1 MITIIVMLI
10 LVVVTI
16 RISTNGGLFDY
27 AGKAARETNDA
38 VADETDIANGK
49 IKIGGITYNSIEEY
63 INRSNLYG
71 IKLKYKVEDSN
82 ILIYF
87 EDSYTDYLETNSLE
101 DSGDNRNAYET
112 YINNKIANIA
122 SKKSTSLEASG
133 DNRNAYETYINNK
146 IANIASKKSTEEKE
160 NYIVEQFNED
170 MGTTFSTI
178 EEVINECWENEE
190 NFIAEMEATT
200 YEDAINKLYENVCY
214 DRFMNPIEKITLPNN
229 QIIQE
234 EVRREPYLSRN
245 KTYIYCVTESGTY
258 TFTAT
263 NRKGET
269 TTLNVP
275 VTIQKTDTTK
285 FATLSSGEVTISIRF
300 EEGQKWEDVLG
311 ESGINIFGNKL
322 YKVKSNIRVEMDTTL
337 LIPIGKYLSIWKKG
351 DANKTEIKATETI
364 EETEYLV
371 GVFGQYTGGEI
382 FPKL

>member
-1 MITIIVMLI
+1 MKKNKGITLIALVITIIVMLI

-122 SKKSTSLEASG
+122 SKKST
-133 DNRNAYETYINNK
+133 
-146 IANIASKKSTEEKE
+146 EEKE
-160 NYIVEQFNED
+160 NYIVEQFNEN

-178 EEVINECWENEE
+178 EEVINERWKNEE
-190 NFIAEMEATT
+190 NFIAEMVAPT
-200 YEDAINKLYENVCY
+200 YEDAINKLYEEICY
-214 DRFMNPIEKITLPNN
+214 EYFIYPIEKITLPNN

-234 EVRREPYLSRN
+234 EGGELLIGKPCLSRN
-245 KTYIYCVTESGTY
+245 ETYIYGVTESGTY

-337 LIPIGKYLSIWKKG
+337 LIPIGKYFSIWKKG
-351 DANKTEIKATETI
+351 DANETEIKATETI

-371 GVFGQYTGGEI
+371 GVFGQYTGEI
-382 FPKL
+382 LK

>member
-1 MITIIVMLI
+1 MKSNKGITLIALVITIIVMLI

-38 VADETDIANGK
+38 ITDETDIANGK

-63 INRSNLYG
+63 VNRSNLYG

-101 DSGDNRNAYET
+101 
-112 YINNKIANIA
+112 
-122 SKKSTSLEASG
+122 ASG
-133 DNRNAYETYINNK
+133 DNRNAYEAYIKNK

-160 NYIVEQFNED
+160 NYIVEQFNEN

-178 EEVINECWENEE
+178 EEVINECWKNEE
-190 NFIAEMEATT
+190 NFIAETEATT

-214 DRFMNPIEKITLPNN
+214 ERFMNPIEKITLPNN
-229 QIIQE
+229 QIIQK

-285 FATLSSGEVTISIRF
+285 FATLSSQGVTISIRF

-322 YKVKSNIRVEMDTTL
+322 YKVKSNIRVKMNKAMLTTL
-337 LIPIGKYLSIWKKG
+337 IPLLSPGQYLSIWKKG

-371 GVFGQYTGGEI
+371 KVFGQDTGEI
-382 FPKL
+382 RGEISTELRQ

>member
-1 MITIIVMLI
+1 MKKNKGITLIALVITIIVMLI

-38 VADETDIANGK
+38 ITDETDIANGK

-63 INRSNLYG
+63 VNRSNLYG

-101 DSGDNRNAYET
+101 
-112 YINNKIANIA
+112 
-122 SKKSTSLEASG
+122 ASG
-133 DNRNAYETYINNK
+133 DNRNAYKTYINNK

-160 NYIVEQFNED
+160 NYIVEQCNED

-178 EEVINECWENEE
+178 EEVINECWKNEE
-190 NFIAEMEATT
+190 NFIAETEATT

-229 QIIQE
+229 QIIQK
-234 EVRREPYLSRN
+234 EVRRKPYLSRN

-285 FATLSSGEVTISIRF
+285 FATLSGCGVTISIRF

-322 YKVKSNIRVEMDTTL
+322 YKVKSNIRVKMNETMMT
-337 LIPIGKYLSIWKKG
+337 LIPLIRQGQYLSIWKKG

-371 GVFGQYTGGEI
+371 EVFGKYTGEI
-382 FPKL
+382 FK

>member
-1 MITIIVMLI
+1 MKSNKGITLIALVITIIVMLI

-16 RISTNGGLFDY
+16 RISTKGGLFDY

-38 VADETDIANGK
+38 ITDETDIANGK

-63 INRSNLYG
+63 VNRSNLYG

-101 DSGDNRNAYET
+101 
-112 YINNKIANIA
+112 
-122 SKKSTSLEASG
+122 ASG
-133 DNRNAYETYINNK
+133 DNRNAYKTYINNK

-178 EEVINECWENEE
+178 EEVINERFENEE
-190 NFIAEMEATT
+190 TFIADMEATT

-214 DRFMNPIEKITLPNN
+214 DCFMNPIEKITLPNN
-229 QIIQE
+229 QIIQAE
-234 EVRREPYLSRN
+234 EGELLIGKPYLSRN

-285 FATLSSGEVTISIRF
+285 FATLSSQGVTISIRF

-322 YKVKSNIRVEMDTTL
+322 YKVKSNIRVKMNKAMLT
-337 LIPIGKYLSIWKKG
+337 LIPLLSPGQYLSIWKKG

-371 GVFGQYTGGEI
+371 KVFGQDTGEI
-382 FPKL
+382 RGEISTELRQ

>member
-1 MITIIVMLI
+1 MKKNKGITLIALVITIIVMLI

-38 VADETDIANGK
+38 ITDETDIANGK

-101 DSGDNRNAYET
+101 
-112 YINNKIANIA
+112 
-122 SKKSTSLEASG
+122 ASG
-133 DNRNAYETYINNK
+133 DNRNAYEAYIKNK

-160 NYIVEQFNED
+160 NYIVEQCNED

-178 EEVINECWENEE
+178 EEVINECWKNEE
-190 NFIAEMEATT
+190 NFIAETEATT

-214 DRFMNPIEKITLPNN
+214 ERFMNPIEKITLPNN
-229 QIIQE
+229 QIIQK

-285 FATLSSGEVTISIRF
+285 FATLSSQGVTISIRF

-322 YKVKSNIRVEMDTTL
+322 YKVKSNIRVKMNKAMLTTL
-337 LIPIGKYLSIWKKG
+337 IPLLSPGQYLSIWKKG

-371 GVFGQYTGGEI
+371 KVFGQDTGEI
-382 FPKL
+382 RGEISTELRQ

>member
-1 MITIIVMLI
+1 MRENKGITLIALVITIIVMLI

-16 RISTNGGLFDY
+16 RISTKGGLFDY

-38 VADETDIANGK
+38 ITDETDIANGK

-63 INRSNLYG
+63 VNRSNLYG

-87 EDSYTDYLETNSLE
+87 EDSYTDYLDLETN
-101 DSGDNRNAYET
+101 
-112 YINNKIANIA
+112 
-122 SKKSTSLEASG
+122 SLEASG
-133 DNRNAYETYINNK
+133 DNRNAYKTYINNK

-178 EEVINECWENEE
+178 EEVINERFENEE
-190 NFIAEMEATT
+190 TFIADMEATT

-214 DRFMNPIEKITLPNN
+214 DCFMNPIEKITLPNN
-229 QIIQE
+229 QIIQAE
-234 EVRREPYLSRN
+234 EGELLIGKPYLSRN

-285 FATLSSGEVTISIRF
+285 FATLSSQGVTISIRF

-322 YKVKSNIRVEMDTTL
+322 YKVKSNIRVKMNKAMLT
-337 LIPIGKYLSIWKKG
+337 LIPLLSPGQYLSIWKKG

-371 GVFGQYTGGEI
+371 KVFGQDTGEI
-382 FPKL
+382 RGEISTELRQ

>member
-1 MITIIVMLI
+1 MKKNKGITLIALVITIIVMLI

-38 VADETDIANGK
+38 ITDETDIANGK

-63 INRSNLYG
+63 VNRSNLYG

-101 DSGDNRNAYET
+101 
-112 YINNKIANIA
+112 
-122 SKKSTSLEASG
+122 ASG
-133 DNRNAYETYINNK
+133 DNRNAYEAYIKNK

-160 NYIVEQFNED
+160 NYIVEQCNED

-178 EEVINECWENEE
+178 EEVINECWKNEE
-190 NFIAEMEATT
+190 NFIAETEATT

-214 DRFMNPIEKITLPNN
+214 ERFMNPIEKITLPNN
-229 QIIQE
+229 QIIQK

-285 FATLSSGEVTISIRF
+285 FATLSSQGVTISIRF

-322 YKVKSNIRVEMDTTL
+322 YKVKSNIRVKMNKAMLTTL
-337 LIPIGKYLSIWKKG
+337 IPLLSPGQYLSIWKKG

-371 GVFGQYTGGEI
+371 KVFGQDTGEI
-382 FPKL
+382 RGEISTELRQ

>member
-1 MITIIVMLI
+1 MKSNKGITLIALVITIIVMLI

-38 VADETDIANGK
+38 ITDETDIANGK

-63 INRSNLYG
+63 VNRSNLYG

-101 DSGDNRNAYET
+101 
-112 YINNKIANIA
+112 
-122 SKKSTSLEASG
+122 ASG
-133 DNRNAYETYINNK
+133 DNRNAYKTYINNK

-160 NYIVEQFNED
+160 NYIVEQCNED

-178 EEVINECWENEE
+178 EEVINECWKNEE
-190 NFIAEMEATT
+190 NFIAETEATT

-229 QIIQE
+229 QIIQK

-285 FATLSSGEVTISIRF
+285 FATLSGCGVTISIRF

-322 YKVKSNIRVEMDTTL
+322 YKVKSNIRVKMNKTMMTL
-337 LIPIGKYLSIWKKG
+337 MPLIRQGQYLSIWKKG

-371 GVFGQYTGGEI
+371 EVFGKYTGEIGGEI
-382 FPKL
+382 GGEISTELRQ

>member
-1 MITIIVMLI
+1 MKKNKGITLIALVITIIVMLI

-63 INRSNLYG
+63 VNRSNLYG

-101 DSGDNRNAYET
+101 
-112 YINNKIANIA
+112 
-122 SKKSTSLEASG
+122 ASG
-133 DNRNAYETYINNK
+133 DNRNAYEAYIKNK

-160 NYIVEQFNED
+160 NYIVEQCNED

-178 EEVINECWENEE
+178 EEVINECWKNEE
-190 NFIAEMEATT
+190 NFIAETEATT

-214 DRFMNPIEKITLPNN
+214 ERFMNPIEKITLPNN
-229 QIIQE
+229 QIIQK

-285 FATLSSGEVTISIRF
+285 FATLSSQGVTISIRF

-322 YKVKSNIRVEMDTTL
+322 YKVKSNIRVKMNKAMLTTL
-337 LIPIGKYLSIWKKG
+337 IPLLSPGQYLSIWKKG

-371 GVFGQYTGGEI
+371 KVFGQDTGEI
-382 FPKL
+382 RGEISTELRQ

>member
-1 MITIIVMLI
+1 MKKNKGITLIALVITIIVMLI

-38 VADETDIANGK
+38 ITDETDIANGK

-63 INRSNLYG
+63 VNRSNLYG

-87 EDSYTDYLETNSLE
+87 EDSYTDYLDLETNSLE
-101 DSGDNRNAYET
+101 DSEDNWNAY
-112 YINNKIANIA
+112 K
-122 SKKSTSLEASG
+122 
-133 DNRNAYETYINNK
+133 TYINNK

-160 NYIVEQFNED
+160 NYIVEKFNENR
-170 MGTTFSTI
+170 GTTFSTV
-178 EEVINECWENEE
+178 EEVINERWENEE

-214 DRFMNPIEKITLPNN
+214 ERFMNPIEKITLPNN
-229 QIIQE
+229 QIIQK

-263 NRKGET
+263 NIKGET

-285 FATLSSGEVTISIRF
+285 FATLSSQGVTISIRF

-337 LIPIGKYLSIWKKG
+337 LIPIGKYFSIWKKG
-351 DANKTEIKATETI
+351 DANETEIKATETI

-371 GVFGQYTGGEI
+371 GVFGQYTGDI
-382 FPKL
+382 KK

>member
-1 MITIIVMLI
+1 MKKNKGITLIALVITIIVMLI

-16 RISTNGGLFDY
+16 RISTSAGLFDY

-122 SKKSTSLEASG
+122 SKKST
-133 DNRNAYETYINNK
+133 
-146 IANIASKKSTEEKE
+146 EEKE
-160 NYIVEQFNED
+160 NYIVEQFNEN

-178 EEVINECWENEE
+178 EEVINERWKNEE
-190 NFIAEMEATT
+190 NFIAEMVAPT
-200 YEDAINKLYENVCY
+200 YEDAINKLYEEICY
-214 DRFMNPIEKITLPNN
+214 EYFIYPIEKITLPNN

-234 EVRREPYLSRN
+234 GKPRLSRN

-263 NRKGET
+263 NIKGET

-285 FATLSSGEVTISIRF
+285 FATLSGCGVTISIRF

-322 YKVKSNIRVEMDTTL
+322 YKVKSNIRVKMNETMMTKIP
-337 LIPIGKYLSIWKKG
+337 LIRQGQYLSIWKKG

-364 EETEYLV
+364 EETKYLV
-371 GVFGQYTGGEI
+371 TVFGKYTGEI
-382 FPKL
+382 FTELL